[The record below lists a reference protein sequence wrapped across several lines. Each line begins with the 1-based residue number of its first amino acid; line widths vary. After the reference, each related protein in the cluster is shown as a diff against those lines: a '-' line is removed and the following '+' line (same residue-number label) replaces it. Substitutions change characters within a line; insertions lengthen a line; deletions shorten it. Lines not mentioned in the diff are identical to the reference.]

1 MRVHRPERKTADLC
15 TPLRAGPTAPRG
27 RRDDKS
33 IAQENLFSRPE
44 ESSAHGHSRVM
55 KNASVQQPHSMEPL
69 PFPMSSPSA
78 ADLSRRAVEGS
89 AVPRTFRGNMESRSA
104 TNLSSRLPRRAVGPE
119 RSGVERSAVFS
130 NSHVREEGR

>member
-78 ADLSRRAVEGS
+78 ADLSRRGGGICSS
-89 AVPRTFRGNMESRSA
+89 ADLSWKHGISFRHKFVISPAPACRGTGA
-104 TNLSSRLPRRAVGPE
+104 
-119 RSGVERSAVFS
+119 
-130 NSHVREEGR
+130 